1 MNYTIKQGSTIIA
14 YADNLDEAL
23 DAARDY
29 EGGYVVGPQGKV
41 VPDKVHGRVAW
52 SNPTKNPWKRAGE
65 KKLIASSNHWE
76 LYQVER
82 SSPSGYGE
90 GSPYYML
97 VNYKTGT
104 TDYPIVYDDGTV
116 AYDRPEAI
124 PTYVRVM
131 VEREIGKKNYGR
143 VGGPDADRKGNPRLS
158 AGMSPNRFDQKALK
172 MGTKIEMEHTD
183 DPAEA
188 RRIAMDHLVEDSNY
202 YKKLRECVENPR
214 RGKAHQ
220 AILDAVAA
228 NPEWQQFND
237 LVRDLPHTF
246 HYAKL
251 QQAAWDLN
259 REGLIFFDPVSGL
272 IGPPNSRQ
280 REGNPGKNTPRHK
293 HDWEWL
299 GTAGVHSPT
308 KGRVAAGEYRCRICK
323 RRGYFVATPKG
334 LRRVGKQ

>member
-172 MGTKIEMEHTD
+172 MGTKIEMEQEAEGVRGEPPPRQGSPGHPGCCRSKSGMAAVQRPRPRPATYLPLRQTPASRLGSEPGRFD
-183 DPAEA
+183 LLRSRLGAYRPAE
-188 RRIAMDHLVEDSNY
+188 L
-202 YKKLRECVENPR
+202 
-214 RGKAHQ
+214 
-220 AILDAVAA
+220 
-228 NPEWQQFND
+228 
-237 LVRDLPHTF
+237 
-246 HYAKL
+246 
-251 QQAAWDLN
+251 
-259 REGLIFFDPVSGL
+259 
-272 IGPPNSRQ
+272 
-280 REGNPGKNTPRHK
+280 
-293 HDWEWL
+293 
-299 GTAGVHSPT
+299 
-308 KGRVAAGEYRCRICK
+308 
-323 RRGYFVATPKG
+323 
-334 LRRVGKQ
+334 